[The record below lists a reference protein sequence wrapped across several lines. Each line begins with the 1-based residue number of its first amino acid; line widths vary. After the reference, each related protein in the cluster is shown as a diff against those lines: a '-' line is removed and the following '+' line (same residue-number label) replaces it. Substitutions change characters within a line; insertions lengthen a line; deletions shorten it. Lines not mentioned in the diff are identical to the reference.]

1 MVVFVVEIEN
11 VAQTDF
17 VAFVAKG
24 IEHVDYDVQA
34 EIVDFPAERFY

>member
-17 VAFVAKG
+17 VVFTKG

-34 EIVDFPAERFY
+34 EMVDFPAERFY